1 MKHLPLD
8 ISTFSTMIREGYLYV
23 DKTEHIYNLFLKGR
37 RFFFLSRPRRFGKS
51 LLVSTLKEL
60 FQGNQ
65 SLFEDL
71 WIVKHGN
78 WDWIQYPVIHIDFSN
93 IAYDSAS
100 KLEMS
105 LQWTLDQI
113 AQLHNVDISQGF
125 DLKSKL
131 KLLVE
136 KLSLSAKVVVL
147 IDEYDKPIIDNL
159 DDIRKAQDQR
169 KVLKSF
175 YDGFKGLD
183 AHLKALFITGVSK
196 FSKASVFSGL
206 NNLNDITN
214 ESLAAELVGYTEA
227 ELRTYFESNIVSTA
241 TKFGTSP
248 TALLEKIRTW
258 YNGYQFSIE
267 PIKVYNPLSIVYF
280 FSNQRFENYWI
291 ETGTSSF
298 LIDLLKKNK
307 NSWTRI
313 EEEAYKRVTLG
324 SFAIDK
330 LPLVTLLYQT
340 GYLTIKEYDEKFD
353 MYRLGYPNEE
363 VRQSLLILE
372 MSVLTQTDSDK
383 TASETFKLKKS
394 LENEDVETFLIVLQG
409 LFAGISYNLHVAR
422 EAYYHSIF
430 KIICDLLGVEN
441 HCEVSTSKGKIDL
454 VVITEKLVY
463 IFEFK
468 LSKTAS
474 EALEQ
479 MHSKKYYDS
488 FKSMGK
494 KIILVG
500 VSFRFKRKELT
511 FEWQS
516 EYVT

>member
-1 MKHLPLD
+1 
-8 ISTFSTMIREGYLYV
+8 MIREGYLYV

-93 IAYDSAS
+93 IAYDSTS

-324 SFAIDK
+324 SFAIAQ
-330 LPLVTLLYQT
+330 VTFS
-340 GYLTIKEYDEKFD
+340 YLTLSN
-353 MYRLGYPNEE
+353 RLSNY
-363 VRQSLLILE
+363 
-372 MSVLTQTDSDK
+372 
-383 TASETFKLKKS
+383 
-394 LENEDVETFLIVLQG
+394 
-409 LFAGISYNLHVAR
+409 
-422 EAYYHSIF
+422 
-430 KIICDLLGVEN
+430 
-441 HCEVSTSKGKIDL
+441 
-454 VVITEKLVY
+454 
-463 IFEFK
+463 
-468 LSKTAS
+468 
-474 EALEQ
+474 
-479 MHSKKYYDS
+479 
-488 FKSMGK
+488 
-494 KIILVG
+494 
-500 VSFRFKRKELT
+500 KR
-511 FEWQS
+511 
-516 EYVT
+516 V